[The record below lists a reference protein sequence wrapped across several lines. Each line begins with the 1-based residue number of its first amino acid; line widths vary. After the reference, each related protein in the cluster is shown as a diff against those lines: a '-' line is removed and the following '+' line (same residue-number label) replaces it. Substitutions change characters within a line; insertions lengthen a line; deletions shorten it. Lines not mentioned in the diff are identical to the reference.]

1 MFLLKSLHL
10 TGLLLLGLVL
20 LGYTERPLAKAG
32 TETVWTGK
40 GSTENLKEI
49 MIGRCFNYLGT
60 VNVDAG
66 KKDCPNLWEAFLSAF
81 SGKDPCKI
89 TTEDYKPFLDLAGH
103 DIPINQSIFWS
114 QTKGLILQY
123 TGVTHKVMPLESTL
137 VGYMVDGLNWCGK
150 LSSPE
155 PNFEA
160 CPGWKECENNSISS
174 FWKAASE
181 AYAMRAHGEVTVML
195 NGSARGDTF
204 RNNSIFAEIELG
216 KLDNARV
223 TFVHLW
229 IMDNID
235 GPDKES
241 CDVGS
246 VAVLER
252 ILKEKNISYSCKDN
266 YNTAEDQDL
275 SDCQGLGSCQTN
287 QTLDLADTS
296 EDGVPPRPP
305 KTGGP
310 TRPPKVEDPPKPP
323 KTVSSSI
330 PPKTRDQPNLPK
342 SKGVPRPQRPV
353 ADPVNRRPGVGPG
366 NRRPGVGPGNRRPGV
381 GPGNRRPGVGP
392 GNRRPGVGPFNQW
405 PGMGPVNRRPGVGPV
420 NQWPG
425 MGPVNQWPGMGPFN
439 QWPGVGPF
447 NQWPGMGP
455 FNQWPGMGPI
465 NQWPGMGPINQW
477 PGMGPINRRPG
488 VGPFNQWPGMGP
500 INRRPGVGPINRRP
514 GVGPFNRRPG
524 VGPVNRRPGVGH
536 VNRRLRSIHIDHN
549 WETGAGGLPQPRGK
563 QELAE
568 ATEE

>member
-1 MFLLKSLHL
+1 MFLLKSLDL

-20 LGYTERPLAKAG
+20 LGHTERPLAKAG
-32 TETVWTGK
+32 NKTVWTGE

-66 KKDCPNLWEAFLSAF
+66 EKDCPNLWKAFLSAF
-81 SGKDPCKI
+81 SEKDPCKI
-89 TTEDYKPFLDLAGH
+89 TTEDYQPFLDLAGH

-181 AYAMRAHGEVTVML
+181 DYARRAHGEVTVML

-216 KLDNARV
+216 ELDNARV

-266 YNTAEDQDL
+266 YKAAKMLQCMDKLDHP
-275 SDCQGLGSCQTN
+275 SCRLG
-287 QTLDLADTS
+287 
-296 EDGVPPRPP
+296 E
-305 KTGGP
+305 
-310 TRPPKVEDPPKPP
+310 KP
-323 KTVSSSI
+323 I
-330 PPKTRDQPNLPK
+330 
-342 SKGVPRPQRPV
+342 
-353 ADPVNRRPGVGPG
+353 A
-366 NRRPGVGPGNRRPGV
+366 
-381 GPGNRRPGVGP
+381 
-392 GNRRPGVGPFNQW
+392 
-405 PGMGPVNRRPGVGPV
+405 
-420 NQWPG
+420 
-425 MGPVNQWPGMGPFN
+425 
-439 QWPGVGPF
+439 
-447 NQWPGMGP
+447 
-455 FNQWPGMGPI
+455 
-465 NQWPGMGPINQW
+465 
-477 PGMGPINRRPG
+477 
-488 VGPFNQWPGMGP
+488 
-500 INRRPGVGPINRRP
+500 
-514 GVGPFNRRPG
+514 
-524 VGPVNRRPGVGH
+524 
-536 VNRRLRSIHIDHN
+536 
-549 WETGAGGLPQPRGK
+549 
-563 QELAE
+563 
-568 ATEE
+568 